1 MTWSTIDNKE
11 LADTKATIAA
21 QEDMLKHASNTI
33 ARLEGRWRAPVS
45 AKAGKVALVI
55 TQCSMLRRS
64 AMCLEDGGQWVTA
77 ANPDEPVSILAW
89 HELPA
94 IPSEDGFKELK

>member
-21 QEDMLKHASNTI
+21 QEDMLTHASTTI
-33 ARLEGRWRAPVS
+33 ARLEGRRRAPG
-45 AKAGKVALVI
+45 AARAGQISLVI
-55 TQCSMLRRS
+55 QQGTLARVIAACDEHEIWLW
-64 AMCLEDGGQWVTA
+64 DG
-77 ANPDEPVSILAW
+77 EPIAILAW

-94 IPSEDGFKELK
+94 IPSEDGFKELT